1 MVGKNGEWRHFDESV
16 RDRREMG
23 REGDLMRLEFALI
36 VLAGAAV
43 LLAGCGFDQDK
54 RCPN

>member
-1 MVGKNGEWRHFDESV
+1 MVGENGEWRHFDESV